1 MKRGTIAV
9 PVQMAAAKIDEA
21 KTWPMHSTVEIQAE
35 VKGSAVASDPVVV
48 AAAGS
53 QKWASCAVADLQLV
67 LH

>member
-1 MKRGTIAV
+1 
-9 PVQMAAAKIDEA
+9 MAAAKIDEA

-35 VKGSAVASDPVVV
+35 VKGSAVASDPV

-53 QKWASCAVADLQLV
+53 QKWASCDVADLQLV